1 MSQEYINRRLL
12 ELSYL
17 AEQGEMDS
25 VDKEEEK
32 RLQELVEHPE

>member
-1 MSQEYINRRLL
+1 MSQEQINRRLI

-32 RLQELVEHPE
+32 RLQSLVEHPE